1 VKQQRLRVLL
11 VSSSGGVLL
20 DLLGLR
26 PWWSHHQVHWAT
38 VRAPDTEAAVAGM
51 PCTWVDE
58 HIAGRP
64 FSLVRGV
71 RQAAQV
77 MRVVRPE
84 VVVSAGTG
92 AAVPFF
98 LLARLRGVPAFWV
111 STLNL
116 VATPGLAAR
125 ICAWAA
131 TTVIVQRRSMLRAHP
146 RAVLIGELY

>member
-1 VKQQRLRVLL
+1 VSQQALRVLL

-26 PWWSHHQVHWAT
+26 PWWSHHHVHWAI

-51 PCTWVDE
+51 PCTWVEE
-58 HIAGRP
+58 HIPKRP
-64 FSLVRGV
+64 LSLVRGV
-71 RQAAQV
+71 RGAA
-77 MRVVRPE
+77 RVLRAVRPD

-98 LLARLRGVPAFWV
+98 LMARLRGVPAFWV

-116 VATPGLAAR
+116 VTTPGLAAR
-125 ICAWAA
+125 ICTRIA
-131 TTVIVQRRSMLRAHP
+131 TTVFVQTPSMLHAHP
-146 RAVLIGELY
+146 GAVLIGELY

>member
-1 VKQQRLRVLL
+1 VRQQALRVLL

-20 DLLGLR
+20 DVLGLR
-26 PWWSHHQVHWAT
+26 PWWSQHDVHWAI

-51 PCTWVDE
+51 PCTWVEE
-58 HIAGRP
+58 HVPRHP
-64 FSLVRGV
+64 LSLVRGV
-71 RQAAQV
+71 RKAGRILCA
-77 MRVVRPE
+77 VRPD

-98 LLARLRGVPAFWV
+98 LVARLRRVPAFWV

-125 ICAWAA
+125 ICARIA
-131 TTVIVQRRSMLRAHP
+131 TTVIVQTPSMLHAHP
-146 RAVLIGELY
+146 GAVLIGELY